1 MFTFLCATNQA
12 NTLTFNGDFD
22 FHKNLARKNGIGLGK
37 LDKVK
42 KKKFTENKP
51 EKDKDQSFE
60 PTANGDMCTR
70 VSEDKRILT
79 AFSK

>member
-1 MFTFLCATNQA
+1 MGLDWVNQ
-12 NTLTFNGDFD
+12 T
-22 FHKNLARKNGIGLGK
+22 RSR
-37 LDKVK
+37 